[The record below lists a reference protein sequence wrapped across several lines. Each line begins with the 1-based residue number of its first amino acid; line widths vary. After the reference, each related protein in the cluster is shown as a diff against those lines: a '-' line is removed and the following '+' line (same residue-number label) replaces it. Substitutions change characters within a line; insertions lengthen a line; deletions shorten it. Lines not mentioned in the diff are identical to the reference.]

1 MATTCLNC
9 GTALTDK
16 YCPHCGQKASVE
28 RISWHHF
35 LHEVVHFFTHIE
47 KGFFA
52 TTILLITKPGVL
64 NKNYL
69 DGKRRS
75 YHKPISF
82 LLIWIAIYIL
92 IYNFVNRFTDHPD
105 LNTESFFSNNAAVT
119 SVFTKYRSLIE
130 LLIIPCSSFLAWI
143 ILARP
148 KLNYFEILSTGF
160 FGTSILFITLSVQ
173 FIVAFIFNINFHTN
187 IFDTTTAVIYAGWS
201 WYAGYDLFKRYHVSW
216 LIPRLLLAMITGGAA
231 YSVLSRE
238 ISKLFM
244 AWGF

>member
-1 MATTCLNC
+1 MASTCLNC
-9 GTALTDK
+9 GTALSDK
-16 YCPHCGQKASVE
+16 FCPHCGQKSSVE

-52 TTILLITKPGVL
+52 TTILLITRPGLL

-69 DGKRRS
+69 DGKRKS

-82 LLIWIAIYIL
+82 LLIWIAIYL
-92 IYNFVNRFTDHPD
+92 LVFNFVKKFTDHPD

-119 SVFTKYRSLIE
+119 AVFTKYRSLIE
-130 LLIIPCSSFLAWI
+130 LLIIPISSLTGWL
-143 ILARP
+143 ILAKP

-160 FGTSILFITLSVQ
+160 FGTSILFITLSIQ
-173 FIVAFIFNINFHTN
+173 FIVVFIFNINFHTN
-187 IFDTTTAVIYAGWS
+187 IFDATIAVIYAAWS
-201 WYAGYDLFKRYHVSW
+201 LYAGYDLFKRYNVSW
-216 LIPRLLLAMITGGAA
+216 LIPRLLLAMIIGGLA
-231 YSVLSRE
+231 YSFLSRE

-244 AWGF
+244 AWGL